1 MFDTGKSLYAVVL
14 IHINKPRHQ
23 AAYTG
28 STFEMIINITF
39 TRQGYFLR
47 DNLILTR
54 GQAPMT
60 ALIEQLERDHQQ
72 MLRMMYIF
80 KRDLTRLTS
89 KPALSSALDPL
100 IDILDYIKI
109 YPENWHHPAE
119 DILFNQLRQKPQVS
133 LQAIDLVLGDHPR
146 LEALTTQLGL
156 IFRELQQA
164 QMLPSGPVLRLAH
177 RFCSEQIA
185 HIHAERN
192 IFNAITQR
200 FTPDEWQQVN
210 DAITERFQLAAD
222 PGSNASTQPS
232 ARQTP
237 PATANFRVH

>member
-1 MFDTGKSLYAVVL
+1 
-14 IHINKPRHQ
+14 
-23 AAYTG
+23 
-28 STFEMIINITF
+28 
-39 TRQGYFLR
+39 
-47 DNLILTR
+47 
-54 GQAPMT
+54 MT

-89 KPALSSALDPL
+89 KPALSSGFDPL
-100 IDILDYIKI
+100 MDILDYIKV

-119 DILFNQLRQKPQVS
+119 DILFNQLRQKPRVS

-164 QMLPSGPVLRLAH
+164 GMQPSGPVLRLAH

-192 IFNAITQR
+192 IFNAINQR
-200 FTPDEWQQVN
+200 FEADDWQRVN
-210 DAITERFQLAAD
+210 DAIAQRFQRNH
-222 PGSNASTQPS
+222 GSNSSDTTQIPATKTPS
-232 ARQTP
+232 V
-237 PATANFRVH
+237 TANFRVH

>member
-1 MFDTGKSLYAVVL
+1 
-14 IHINKPRHQ
+14 
-23 AAYTG
+23 
-28 STFEMIINITF
+28 
-39 TRQGYFLR
+39 
-47 DNLILTR
+47 
-54 GQAPMT
+54 MT

-80 KRDLTRLTS
+80 KRDLTRL
-89 KPALSSALDPL
+89 SSEPTLAEGFVPL
-100 IDILDYIKI
+100 VDILDYVKV

-119 DILFNQLRQKPQVS
+119 DILFHQLRRKPQVN
-133 LQAIDLVLGDHPR
+133 LQAIDLVLSDHPR

-164 QMLPSGPVLRLAH
+164 GMPPSGPVLRLAH

-192 IFNAITQR
+192 IFNAITSR
-200 FTPDEWQQVN
+200 FEPEDWQQVN
-210 DAITERFQLAAD
+210 DAITQRFQLVAD
-222 PGSNASTQPS
+222 PGTQASTQPS